1 MKLLVTAIA
10 AMLLFIACNKGY
22 KEQSSKPEPEMKEL
36 NLSDMN
42 YSTDTTAAPYDQEA
56 NDKKK
61 QPVIKQQVVNPEWD
75 KKIIKNATVSIEIN
89 DYKIYYSS
97 LKEKIRNLGG
107 YVAQEEQSQSD
118 YKIQST
124 VVIKVPVDRF
134 DNAVAS
140 LTTGTEKINEMKI
153 SSQDV
158 SAEYV
163 DTRSRIEAK
172 KQFRNRYMDLLKQAK
187 NMEEILSVQSEINS
201 IQEEIE
207 SATGRLNY
215 LGQSAAYST
224 INLTFFQV
232 LNTSANDELTPTFGS
247 KMKDAFKTGWDM
259 VVDLFVGIIYIWPLL
274 LFSFAFFLI
283 YKKIRTVKPKQAE

>member
-1 MKLLVTAIA
+1 MKLIAIA
-10 AMLLFIACNKGY
+10 LAAMVFFIACDKGN
-22 KEQSSKPEPEMKEL
+22 KEQSVIPDSVLNEMS
-36 NLSDMN
+36 NSDIN
-42 YSTDTTAAPYDQEA
+42 FSADTTIAATEQI
-56 NDKKK
+56 NDEKKK
-61 QPVIKQQVVNPEWD
+61 PSGMKQQVAGPDWD
-75 KKIIKNATVSIEIN
+75 KKIIKNATVDIEIN
-89 DYKIYYSS
+89 DYKKYYFS

-107 YVAQEEQSQSD
+107 YVAQEEQSKSD
-118 YKIQST
+118 YKIQNT
-124 VVIKVPVDRF
+124 VVIKVPVDQF

-140 LTTGTEKINEMKI
+140 LTTGFEKINEMKI

-187 NMEEILSVQSEINS
+187 NMEEILSVQSEINN

-215 LGQSAAYST
+215 LGQSSAYST
-224 INLTFFQV
+224 INLTYFQV
-232 LNTSANDELTPTFGS
+232 LNSTAKDELQPTFGA
-247 KMKDAFKTGWDM
+247 KIKDAFKTGWNLI
-259 VVDLFVGIIYIWPLL
+259 VDLFIGIIYIWPLL

-283 YKKIRTVKPKQAE
+283 YKKIRTVKPKQAG